1 MVGILNDPELRKQ
14 LHKMALLDFI
24 GGNSDRHGG
33 NLILEKRNGQPT
45 GRILAI
51 DNSDFAKIA
60 ETEDDEAFFINNMV
74 GGSDNVKLNDPG
86 TLFSHRENEKDG
98 QFIRADGMADVV
110 NIQRRQ
116 SYQDDAGSQIN
127 VTDTGINRELDA
139 VFDEFFDEGKLA
151 EIQQAFGMKNR
162 LEGHSREEIKREFVN
177 LASNMWNNN
186 QIGL

>member
-1 MVGILNDPELRKQ
+1 
-14 LHKMALLDFI
+14 MALLDFI
-24 GGNSDRHGG
+24 GGNPDRHGG
-33 NLILEKRNGQPT
+33 NFILERDNSGNRT

-60 ETEDDEAFFINNMV
+60 ETDDDEAFFFNGMV
-74 GGSDNVKLNDPG
+74 GGSDNVRLDDPG
-86 TLFSHRENEKDG
+86 TLFSHRVDEKAPRNE
-98 QFIRADGMADVV
+98 QIQQRAEGMADVV

-116 SYQDDAGSQIN
+116 RYQDDAGSQIN

-151 EIQQAFGMKNR
+151 EIQQSFGMKNR

-177 LASNMWNNN
+177 LASNMWNDS
-186 QIGL
+186 QMGLD